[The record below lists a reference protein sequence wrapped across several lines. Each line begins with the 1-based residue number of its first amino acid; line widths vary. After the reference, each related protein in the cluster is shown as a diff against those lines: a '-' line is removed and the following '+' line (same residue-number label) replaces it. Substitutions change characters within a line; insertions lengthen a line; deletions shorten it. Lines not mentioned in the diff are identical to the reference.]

1 MILKAKETLN
11 GSWVAEIG
19 NKRVPFEAHF
29 PNEKTETHM
38 YDAFCLWSQGE
49 QTMEQAGPS
58 AESPAALTNPHLGI
72 SPLLVTLAKEQ

>member
-1 MILKAKETLN
+1 
-11 GSWVAEIG
+11 
-19 NKRVPFEAHF
+19 
-29 PNEKTETHM
+29 M